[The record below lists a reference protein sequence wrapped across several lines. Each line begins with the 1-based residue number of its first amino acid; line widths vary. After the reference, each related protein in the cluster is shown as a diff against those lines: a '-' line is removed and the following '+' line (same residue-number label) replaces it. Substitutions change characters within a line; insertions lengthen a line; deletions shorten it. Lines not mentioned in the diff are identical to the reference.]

1 MRAALVHAIV
11 LTKLYRKI
19 LARSSQRQVEAAR
32 TAPPRLVRRGAG
44 IVGIAAA
51 PSNKDRSQPKR
62 EKTKEKSIMRKLLA
76 LITLSCAM
84 AIGAGVSV
92 TSANAATLTSAVH
105 SLKAE
110 QTSFVDKAY
119 YRRYYHR
126 RYYRRGFYH
135 RRYYGGYYRRGY
147 YGYGYHHRRRW
158 Y

>member
-1 MRAALVHAIV
+1 
-11 LTKLYRKI
+11 
-19 LARSSQRQVEAAR
+19 
-32 TAPPRLVRRGAG
+32 
-44 IVGIAAA
+44 
-51 PSNKDRSQPKR
+51 
-62 EKTKEKSIMRKLLA
+62 MRKLLA

-126 RYYRRGFYH
+126 RYYRRGFYG

-147 YGYGYHHRRRW
+147 YGLLFTAIITAVAGTKTSAVDHKTAPGLQPRRFVTNAHIPRIS
-158 Y
+158 